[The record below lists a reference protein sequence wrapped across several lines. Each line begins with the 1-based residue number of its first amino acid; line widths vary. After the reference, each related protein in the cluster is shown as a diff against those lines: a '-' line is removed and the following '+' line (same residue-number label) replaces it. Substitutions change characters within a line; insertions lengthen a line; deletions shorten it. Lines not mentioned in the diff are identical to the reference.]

1 MAVVFYMPEGGG
13 DDTASSSSGGHSST
27 GSGSAASST
36 SQSPN
41 TTTSATQTPMQS
53 PLVPNPYMVALCE
66 ALLYQSMN
74 IAVAHSICYIGYIK
88 ERFRVLKFTPH
99 SDGNFEMV
107 HKIVVGGLLLYL
119 LHRKTTIKNEL
130 VDPRPPFW

>member
-13 DDTASSSSGGHSST
+13 DDSASSSSGGHGSA

-53 PLVPNPYMVALCE
+53 PLPPHFMMAFYQYMTINCCQKMLQRSNYSNSTYPTTRGNLSKQPKE
-66 ALLYQSMN
+66 STKTTSM
-74 IAVAHSICYIGYIK
+74 
-88 ERFRVLKFTPH
+88 PH
-99 SDGNFEMV
+99 S
-107 HKIVVGGLLLYL
+107 L
-119 LHRKTTIKNEL
+119 
-130 VDPRPPFW
+130 PRNNAFSA